1 MSADRP
7 EDRSHP
13 GAGDGLAPGADE
25 VPGAPPELSISASTE
40 IAPAAPPPGIGLR
53 LAQVGVL
60 LLAAALRVWR
70 LEQNGFGN
78 EYYTASVRSM
88 AASWHNFLYASFDPA
103 GFVSVDKP
111 PLALW
116 LQVASVKLLGF
127 HEWAVLLP
135 QILEG
140 VATVW
145 AVSHLVRRRF
155 GEPAGLLA
163 GLFMA
168 LTPVSVAV
176 DRSSNTESCLAL
188 VLVLAAWAL
197 SRAAEGGRLALLLL
211 SAALIGLGFNVK
223 MLAAFVVIPTFALV
237 YLLGAPLS
245 LRRRV
250 LDLALAGVVLAA
262 VSAPWMVTYDLTAP
276 ERRPFVGSSRQNSMV
291 ELAFGHNA
299 VGRFVRAGPT
309 PRIAS
314 AAAPPVV
321 AASPSPRNPYA
332 GLFVRAPVGPLRL
345 ADGQLAG
352 QVLWLLPLAAMGLIA
367 GAFHA
372 PSRRPPLAPA
382 HLALILWLG
391 WALTYAVVYS
401 YAGGIFHFY
410 YLSTMAPPLAGLA
423 GIGVAGLWGFYLQGG
438 RRALLLPAA
447 LLVTA
452 AWQAHVELSALGW
465 TTARL
470 WEGPVALLS
479 GRGGPADWLSWL
491 HLALLGGALVNALAL
506 LAMADIAT
514 GRRTAGGLARAAL
527 VAGVL
532 ALLAAPVAWA
542 LSSVLV
548 AGNGVLPSADLTRLI
563 SSDPDAEETAIRARS
578 RAGRVASGR
587 RLVGFLAANRHGE
600 RFLLATSSTR
610 AAAPIIIETGEPV
623 MAMGGFHGLD
633 PILTPEA
640 LARMAEQGHVRFV
653 MLGDLSPI
661 SRRMGGEAASRPVAD
676 WVRAN
681 GAPVDPALWRSR
693 GSGAVTGRRSAAG
706 GLTALRS
713 PPPGGPRAGV
723 GLSAGRVGA
732 VRRRRPAGQRPSL
745 RVHASLSRSG
755 SAPARRAP
763 RSGQTRTTI
772 LPTCASDSMKRIAAG
787 SSASG
792 NTLSISGRS
801 RPSAK
806 CGRMSRANPRTV
818 SER

>member
-1 MSADRP
+1 MSADRQDEPAP
-7 EDRSHP
+7 EVAEPTDRESGQPAPAPP
-13 GAGDGLAPGADE
+13 GVALGLARA
-25 VPGAPPELSISASTE
+25 
-40 IAPAAPPPGIGLR
+40 
-53 LAQVGVL
+53 GVL

-70 LEQNGFGN
+70 LEQSGFGN
-78 EYYTASVRSM
+78 EYYTAAVRSM

-116 LQVASVKLLGF
+116 IQVASVKLLGF
-127 HEWAVLLP
+127 REWAVLLP
-135 QILEG
+135 QIAEG

-145 AVSHLVRRRF
+145 VVAHLVRRRF
-155 GEPAGLLA
+155 GEPAGVLA

-188 VLVLAAWAL
+188 ALVLAAWAL
-197 SRAAEGGRLALLLL
+197 SRAAEGGRLGLLLL
-211 SAALIGLGFNVK
+211 AAALLGLGFNVK
-223 MLAAFVVIPTFALV
+223 MLAAFVVIPAFALV
-237 YLLGAPLS
+237 YLLGAPLP
-245 LRRRV
+245 LRRRL
-250 LDLALAGVVLAA
+250 LDLGLAGVVLAA
-262 VSAPWMVTYDLTAP
+262 VSAPWVLAYELTAP
-276 ERRPFVGSSRQNSMV
+276 ERRPFVGSTRQNSMV

-299 VGRFVRAGPT
+299 VGRFVRVGSS
-309 PRIAS
+309 PRAAS
-314 AAAPPVV
+314 AAAPPAVTPTMG
-321 AASPSPRNPYA
+321 ARNPYA

-352 QVLWLLPLAAMGLIA
+352 QVLWLLPLAAAGVAA

-372 PSRRPPLAPA
+372 ARRRPPLAPA
-382 HLALILWLG
+382 HLALILWAG
-391 WALTYAVVYS
+391 WALTYGAIYS

-410 YLSTMAPPLAGLA
+410 YLSTMAPPLAALA

-465 TTARL
+465 TPAQL
-470 WEGPVALLS
+470 WERTAAPLA
-479 GRGGPADWLSWL
+479 GRPGDAGWLAWL
-491 HLALLGGALVNALAL
+491 HLAMLGGALVNALAL
-506 LAMADIAT
+506 LAMAALASS
-514 GRRTAGGLARAAL
+514 RELVRGLARGAL

-532 ALLAAPVAWA
+532 GLLAAPVAWA

-548 AGNGVLPSADLTRLI
+548 AGNGVLPSADLGRLI
-563 SSDPDAEETAIRARS
+563 SAEADPDELAMRERGRAA
-578 RAGRVASGR
+578 RAAGGR
-587 RLVGFLAANRHGE
+587 RLVGFLAANRRGE

-661 SRRMGGEAASRPVAD
+661 SRRMGGEAAGRPVAD

-681 GAPVDPALWRSR
+681 GTLVDPGLWRSR
-693 GSGAVTGRRSAAG
+693 GAAGFSSRRSGVG
-706 GLTALRS
+706 GLQLYDLR
-713 PPPGGPRAGV
+713 PQAG
-723 GLSAGRVGA
+723 L
-732 VRRRRPAGQRPSL
+732 
-745 RVHASLSRSG
+745 
-755 SAPARRAP
+755 APA
-763 RSGQTRTTI
+763 SG
-772 LPTCASDSMKRIAAG
+772 
-787 SSASG
+787 
-792 NTLSISGRS
+792 
-801 RPSAK
+801 
-806 CGRMSRANPRTV
+806 
-818 SER
+818 